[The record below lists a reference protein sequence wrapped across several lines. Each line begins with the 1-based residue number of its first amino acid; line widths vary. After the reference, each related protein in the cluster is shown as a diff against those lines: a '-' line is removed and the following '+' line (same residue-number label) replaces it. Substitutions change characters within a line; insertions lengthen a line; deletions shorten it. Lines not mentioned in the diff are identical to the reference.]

1 MYTLQEVEN
10 SGRQKQYLLRIN
22 GSTYYIG
29 ELIRIIVEALTEKK
43 PVNEITR
50 HLNQWARGHYQFTD
64 DTVEQIIQEKIK
76 PLNIFDEEG
85 NVISQADAR
94 TTAPTSGFAARWDL
108 IKYEQIKWL
117 LEGLKHFFHPP
128 VFFSLLVLAIY
139 FNYNYFYTLAPF
151 AAKNMAAQAASQQCL
166 SGLGYLLI
174 YYPAAVLILFLHELG
189 HAASAHLFK
198 APPKSIGFGFYFIFP
213 VLYTDV
219 TETWKINRLKRTI
232 VNLGGIFFQL
242 LINIGLFYWMS
253 QTQNPETIK
262 VLTSLIVINTVTL
275 FINFNPFFRFDGY
288 WIYSDLFKLTNLRQ
302 QSNAYFTLLLSRLFP
317 RWPFRLNDNIRRI
330 FKPWNPFLILYTI
343 CNYAFWIYI
352 FYVVIG
358 FMGQAFTAWG
368 TVATNFYQLDFSACS
383 IEFFGK
389 TALATGMFTYIFY
402 KRSKHSSAM
411 VRGMVKKI
419 KSQING

>member
-10 SGRQKQYLLRIN
+10 SGTQKQYMLRVN

-29 ELIRIIVEALTEKK
+29 ELIRIIVESLREKK
-43 PVNEITR
+43 PTAEITQR
-50 HLNQWARGHYQFTD
+50 LNQWARGHYQFTEA
-64 DTVEQIIQEKIK
+64 TVEQIIVDKIK
-76 PLNIFDEEG
+76 PLKIFDEDG
-85 NVISQADAR
+85 NVISASEAR
-94 TTAPTSGFAARWDL
+94 TTAPTSGFTARWDL
-108 IKYEQIKWL
+108 IRCEDLKGV
-117 LEGLKHFFHPP
+117 LELLKHFFHPSL
-128 VFFSLLVLAIY
+128 FFGLLATAVYL
-139 FNYNYFYTLAPF
+139 NYTYFYTLAPF
-151 AAKNMAAQAASQQCL
+151 AAKNMAAQAATQQCL

-174 YYPAAVLILFLHELG
+174 YYPAAILILFLHELG

-219 TETWKINRLKRTI
+219 TEIWKINRVKRTI

-253 QTQNPETIK
+253 HTQNPETIK
-262 VLTSLIVINTVTL
+262 ILTSLVVINTVTL
-275 FINFNPFFRFDGY
+275 FINFNPFFKFDGY
-288 WIYSDLFKLTNLRQ
+288 WIYSDLFKLPNLRQ
-302 QSNAYFTLLLSRLFP
+302 QSNAYFTLLLTRLFP
-317 RWPFRLNDNIRRI
+317 QLPFRLGDNVKRI

-352 FYVVIG
+352 IYFVIG
-358 FMGQAFTAWG
+358 FIGQAFTAWG
-368 TVATNFYQLDFSACS
+368 TVAYNFYNLDFSACS
-383 IEFFGK
+383 IEYFGK

-402 KRSKHSSAM
+402 KRSKHSSAI

-419 KSQING
+419 KAQINE